1 MPWGPRW
8 NAENLKLK
16 GVLVVPGTDIL
27 FIEVRHPAA
36 AGLLL
41 LNKMSRIENYYRI
54 NAAIFCKE
62 CDRLR
67 LLMLPPKDPITR
79 SHRLRLSMLQSKG
92 PMTRSQSKKRRLAT

>member
-1 MPWGPRW
+1 MPRGPRW

-16 GVLVVPGTDIL
+16 GVLKVPGTDIL

-54 NAAIFCKE
+54 NAAIFCIE

-67 LLMLPPKDPITR
+67 LIMLQSKGPKTR

>member
-16 GVLVVPGTDIL
+16 GVLIVPGTDIL

-67 LLMLPPKDPITR
+67 LIMLPPKDP
-79 SHRLRLSMLQSKG
+79 
-92 PMTRSQSKKRRLAT
+92 MTRSQSRKRRLAT